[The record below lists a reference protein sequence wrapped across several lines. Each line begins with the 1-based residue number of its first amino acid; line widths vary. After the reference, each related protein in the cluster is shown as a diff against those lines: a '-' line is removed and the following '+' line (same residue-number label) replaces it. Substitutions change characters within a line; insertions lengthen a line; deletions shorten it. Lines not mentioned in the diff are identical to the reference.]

1 MLSERTNTYRVLA
14 LAILVGICA
23 PAGVLGGGPA
33 TSVVPLGQELTPAGA
48 DGQTDPAG
56 ASTSVRTLRLES
68 IEITGNKRASDTIIR
83 GHLQLKTGDPV
94 SADALEQARLRLL
107 ATDYF
112 SKVEFSTRPGS
123 RRGEV
128 VLIVEVLEK
137 SFPSFETGF
146 GYHDLYGWFLTLAGL
161 RFDNMFKVESRL
173 RFGVRLGWRL
183 GGLDAEW
190 AQSLSRDGRHSLGLR
205 LYTYGTDQRFWAPPV
220 QTEGVPQPAAGDEV
234 WHEFQQSIGRSGG
247 DAAFRVGDRRSAL
260 FSFGVRAEAINP
272 DSSFTAVESD
282 QEFGYESL
290 PSPLQNSLGRVT
302 QTGLFLRVLRDSR
315 NTPVYP
321 SSGSFARV
329 SLVSNNSWMGG
340 DQIFTRTVA
349 DGRKYFRLR
358 NGWVAAGRLAGGITT
373 SGTPYYDRFYI
384 GGIYSVRG
392 FAEWSLSDPG
402 GDDGYWLTN
411 VDLRWPLAGGTPQL
425 PRVIGLVFVD
435 AGQGYRRNA
444 PFRASDI
451 NVGAGYGLRF
461 RLPWL
466 GTLGFDVGIPL
477 TTNRTGDPFRI
488 HGSMGFSF

>member
-112 SKVEFSTRPGS
+112 SKVDFSTRPGS

-190 AQSLSRDGRHSLGLR
+190 AQSLSRDGRYSLGLR

-220 QTEGVPQPAAGDEV
+220 RSEGEPQPTEV

-349 DGRKYFRLR
+349 DGRKYFHLR